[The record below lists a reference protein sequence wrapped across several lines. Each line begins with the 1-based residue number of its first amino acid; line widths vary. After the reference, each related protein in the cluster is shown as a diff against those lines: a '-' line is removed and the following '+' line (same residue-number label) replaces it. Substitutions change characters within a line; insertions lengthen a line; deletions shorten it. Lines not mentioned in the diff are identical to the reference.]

1 MKFRA
6 FLSDNSEIVFYMA
19 GILTLDS
26 LSSMLANNN
35 NRFILLDNI
44 ENNYMGN
51 RKKLVNISYIVSII
65 ETV

>member
-6 FLSDNSEIVFYMA
+6 FLSDNTEIVFYMA
-19 GILTLDS
+19 GILTFDS
-26 LSSMLANNN
+26 LLNVLANNN
-35 NRFILLDNI
+35 NGFILLDNI